1 MVLLSRNSRVD
12 AYRNEQLLGL
22 FYLNSG
28 SQFIDTSSF
37 PPGSYSVAL
46 KFTKIT
52 NSPAPSLCRL
62 PKPAV

>member
-37 PPGSYSVAL
+37 PPGSL
-46 KFTKIT
+46 QRGIK
-52 NSPAPSLCRL
+52 SLR
-62 PKPAV
+62 K

>member
-12 AYRNEQLLGL
+12 AYRNEQLLGS
-22 FYLNSG
+22 FYLNSV

-46 KFTKIT
+46 KVYENNQTT
-52 NSPAPSLCRL
+52 CT
-62 PKPAV
+62 